1 MVRQGAVLA
10 GARLSPGAAVRL
22 YVIAGRRGYAT
33 RHPDH
38 FRQDLARLIEL
49 LRDSRIR
56 PEVTSMPLQRAADAH
71 QALEA
76 DEVTGKLV
84 LVP

>member
-1 MVRQGAVLA
+1 M
-10 GARLSPGAAVRL
+10 PGASVRL

-38 FRQDLARLIEL
+38 FRQDLGAL
-49 LRDSRIR
+49 LGLLGDGRIR
-56 PEVTSMPLQRAADAH
+56 PEVTTMALRRAAEAH
-71 QALEA
+71 RALE
-76 DEVTGKLV
+76 DGKVTGKLV